1 MRIAAWLRPLAG
13 ADLEDAFDRVF
24 AFRII
29 PHLVDAMVA
38 LAKYTKALGDERN
51 AFAYLALAI
60 HHATCRRETKDKI
73 VRFAQQLESHLSH
86 QEVQD
91 MVQWAKAAHIEDV
104 AHDWL
109 LSVRRRAR
117 GKHPVEHPK
126 RKVSALSGKNRYSV

>member
-1 MRIAAWLRPLAG
+1 METGRAPRARKY
-13 ADLEDAFDRVF
+13 LEDAFDRVF

-109 LSVRRRAR
+109 LSVRRRGPRKTSR
-117 GKHPVEHPK
+117 GTPK